1 MGGPN
6 MHTILT
12 KPDLQLVP
20 WRPFISD
27 TCIFMLLAQ
36 QYALHDYYHD
46 NFLLE
51 EEMLEPHQS
60 M

>member
-1 MGGPN
+1 
-6 MHTILT
+6 
-12 KPDLQLVP
+12 
-20 WRPFISD
+20 
-27 TCIFMLLAQ
+27 MLLAQ
-36 QYALHDYYHD
+36 QYALYNYYHD